1 MTAALN
7 RFISKS
13 AEKCRPFFDLIK
25 NGKSFAWGEESDRA
39 FERLKEYLSIPP
51 LLSSPKEGE
60 PLYIYL
66 AASDKAVNAAIIRDD
81 SGEQRPVYYTSKTM
95 NAA

>member
-1 MTAALN
+1 MAAALN

-13 AEKCRPFFDLIK
+13 AEKCRPFFDLIRK
-25 NGKSFAWGEESDRA
+25 GKSFAWSEEFDHA
-39 FERLKEYLSIPP
+39 FEQLKKYLSAPP

-66 AASDKAVNAAIIRDD
+66 AMSNKTVSVAIIRND
-81 SGEQRPVYYTSKTM
+81 SEE
-95 NAA
+95 